1 MIYFSNV
8 VINLFLYFHF
18 SYQYF
23 TCHDL
28 PRWNEWVI
36 HFWLKGTLKQLKMM
50 KRFKWYGD
58 LENIFECCAS
68 SVDVQNIRHFV
79 ERSAKNLG
87 SIMITMD
94 TNLYAK
100 PRVNKTTKMS
110 SRYNWRSRLLTCTLI
125 YVLSCLLQG
134 LCGIQAATFTSESD
148 SSTYVYEGKTTFYA
162 Y

>member
-1 MIYFSNV
+1 MSWSNQMEWMSYT
-8 VINLFLYFHF
+8 FLK
-18 SYQYF
+18 S
-23 TCHDL
+23 T
-28 PRWNEWVI
+28 I
-36 HFWLKGTLKQLKMM
+36 KQPKMM
-50 KRFKWYGD
+50 KCFKWYCD
-58 LENIFECCAS
+58 LENIFECCAI
-68 SVDVQNIRHFV
+68 SVDMQNIRHFV

-94 TNLYAK
+94 TCNANLYAK

-125 YVLSCLLQG
+125 YVLSCFIQG

-148 SSTYVYEGKTTFYA
+148 SSTYVYEGKTKFHA